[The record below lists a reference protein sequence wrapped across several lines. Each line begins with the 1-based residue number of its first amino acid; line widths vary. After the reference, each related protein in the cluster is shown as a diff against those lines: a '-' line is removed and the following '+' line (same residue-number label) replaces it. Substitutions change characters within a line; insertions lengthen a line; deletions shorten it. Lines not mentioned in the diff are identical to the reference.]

1 MCKRR
6 IGYNADDVVPFM
18 GMDEHQ
24 NSGGEGGWRKERDQ
38 AGWIYQLVI
47 NTLCA
52 QDNPA
57 STTAAFASPVVKGEP
72 LALTKL
78 EDSITFRSAYGR

>member
-24 NSGGEGGWRKERDQ
+24 NSGGEGGWSKELDQ
-38 AGWIYQLVI
+38 AG
-47 NTLCA
+47 
-52 QDNPA
+52 
-57 STTAAFASPVVKGEP
+57 
-72 LALTKL
+72 
-78 EDSITFRSAYGR
+78 